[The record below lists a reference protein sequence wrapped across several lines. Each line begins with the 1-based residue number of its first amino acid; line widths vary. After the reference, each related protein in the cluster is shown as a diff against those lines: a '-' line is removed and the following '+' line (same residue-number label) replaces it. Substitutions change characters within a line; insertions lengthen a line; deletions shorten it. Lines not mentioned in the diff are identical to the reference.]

1 MVKGLGHKAIDAIED
16 GTISVEEA
24 ATLAAFTDP
33 ETLQEAADIAF
44 SSAVE
49 NVSGWEDG
57 IDEPDPAIVAHRL
70 HEAAHR
76 FSVAAALH
84 EALAIEQ
91 SDGEGATK

>member
-1 MVKGLGHKAIDAIED
+1 MKGLGHKAIDAIEE
-16 GTISVEEA
+16 GGMSVEEA

-33 ETLQEAADIAF
+33 DTLPEAADIAF

-57 IDEPDPAIVAHRL
+57 IDEPDPAVVAHRL

-76 FSVAAALH
+76 FTVAAVLH

-91 SDGEGATK
+91 SDGEGVTE

>member
-1 MVKGLGHKAIDAIED
+1 MAKGLGRKAIDAIED
-16 GTISVEEA
+16 GTIPVGEA

-33 ETLQEAADIAF
+33 DTLQEAADIAWSTAAQF
-44 SSAVE
+44 VE
-49 NVSGWEDG
+49 GWVDG
-57 IDEPDPAIVAHRL
+57 IGEPDPAIVAHQL

-91 SDGEGATK
+91 SDGEESK

>member
-1 MVKGLGHKAIDAIED
+1 MAKGLGHKAIDAIEE
-16 GTISVEEA
+16 GRMSVEEA
-24 ATLAAFTDP
+24 VTLAAFTAPTD
-33 ETLQEAADIAF
+33 LQEAADIAF

-49 NVSGWEDG
+49 NVSVWEDG

-70 HEAAHR
+70 CEAAHR

-91 SDGEGATK
+91 SDGEGAGS